1 MDKSVKVSINGEEVT
16 LNPFV
21 QTVFI
26 NVITALMDSLDGLPT
41 ALDNIDIK
49 IEKT

>member
-1 MDKSVKVSINGEEVT
+1 MDKKVNVSVNGEEVT

-21 QTVFI
+21 QTVFT
-26 NVITALMDSLDGLPT
+26 NVITALLGSLDGLPAT
-41 ALDNIDIK
+41 IDNIDIK